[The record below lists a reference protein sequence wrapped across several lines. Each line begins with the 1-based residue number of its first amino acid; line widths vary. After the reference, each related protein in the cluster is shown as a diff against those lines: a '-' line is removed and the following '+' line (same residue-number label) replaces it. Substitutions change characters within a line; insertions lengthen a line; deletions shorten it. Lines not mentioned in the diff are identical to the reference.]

1 MGKRLVGVI
10 AGDKPMEIIGV
21 IGDIK
26 EGPLDAKPIAG
37 IYLPY
42 NQAASDNFY
51 VTMRANRS
59 ASSLLPSMAQ
69 TIRDIDRGLIADGEE
84 TMSERVDNSQSAYMH
99 RSASLVLGTFAALA
113 LLLGTIGLYGVI
125 AYTVGQ
131 RTREIGVRMALG
143 AQRAS
148 VYRLML
154 VEASWMTA
162 VGITGG
168 ILCSFATNG
177 LLRTMLFGVSQ
188 RDSGTTILVVCVIAL
203 SALLATFIPAR
214 RAASIDPATALRA
227 E

>member
-1 MGKRLVGVI
+1 MGGVFYCGELARCGALDTSGSLSRVG
-10 AGDKPMEIIGV
+10 ALSFSG
-21 IGDIK
+21 
-26 EGPLDAKPIAG
+26 
-37 IYLPY
+37 
-42 NQAASDNFY
+42 
-51 VTMRANRS
+51 
-59 ASSLLPSMAQ
+59 SLRPSGA
-69 TIRDIDRGLIADGEE
+69 LFFLA
-84 TMSERVDNSQSAYMH
+84 

-162 VGITGG
+162 LGITGG

-188 RDSGTTILVVCVIAL
+188 RDSGTTILVVCVITL

-214 RAASIDPATALRA
+214 RAASIDPAKALRT